1 MHIFDAQSSLNILN
15 TSILNSENCT
25 VFIKDSKETMI
36 DQFSYIN
43 NTNGFISANSNKNFT
58 LINSIF
64 NNTLMS
70 GE

>member
-1 MHIFDAQSSLNILN
+1 MHIFDEKSSLNIKN

-43 NTNGFISANSNKNFT
+43 NTNGFIVLDYYEN
-58 LINSIF
+58 
-64 NNTLMS
+64 
-70 GE
+70 